1 MIRENG
7 FTLIETLIYIALFTI
22 IIGGA
27 MVAVYQIIESTNRTN
42 ERVVIQEDV
51 NFLLRKLYWA
61 LTGASAVSA
70 TATTLTVT
78 KGGSNLVFEL
88 TGDDLTLDTKPLN
101 SSFVKV
107 EPVAGI
113 VFTYDSGERKVTT
126 VFTING
132 RQVDQIK
139 YLKP

>member
-51 NFLLRKLYWA
+51 NFLLRKLDWA